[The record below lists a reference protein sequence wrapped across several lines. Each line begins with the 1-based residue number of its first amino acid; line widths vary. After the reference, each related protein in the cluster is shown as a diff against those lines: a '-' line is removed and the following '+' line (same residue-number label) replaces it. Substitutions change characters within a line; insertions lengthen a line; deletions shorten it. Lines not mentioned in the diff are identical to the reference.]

1 MLRFD
6 KTTYLSLV
14 FKLILSERLSN
25 SLQGSDVLLFPE
37 FINIVSILFYNFIKF
52 IISIYTFLVITFA
65 RYKKYIICL
74 ISISEF
80 SDLLHVFTCTS
91 AIGNTWIFCLGV
103 NIFNFSP
110 YFALYLSFR
119 NQKRMKCKKSMNYTY
134 LIFWFW
140 FWISFFFYFVYSDL
154 KYFNFLILLL
164 GLHYHLLNKCI
175 KFW

>member
-52 IISIYTFLVITFA
+52 IISIYTFLVISFA

-74 ISISEF
+74 ISISKF

-91 AIGNTWIFCLGV
+91 AIGNT
-103 NIFNFSP
+103 
-110 YFALYLSFR
+110 
-119 NQKRMKCKKSMNYTY
+119 
-134 LIFWFW
+134 
-140 FWISFFFYFVYSDL
+140 
-154 KYFNFLILLL
+154 
-164 GLHYHLLNKCI
+164 
-175 KFW
+175 